1 MVVGTLDLK
10 TVALRYD
17 LLWLKQAKDMTL
29 FRITHQELFYTNASN
44 PEQGL
49 RMLIVLKRKVMSE
62 IMTTFFPSILLT
74 LITFATTLFKQI
86 YFEASL
92 SVNLTTML
100 VMTTIFISKME
111 GLPPTSE
118 TKMIDMW
125 LILCQLVPFIEV
137 IIVTVIEFYKEDEK
151 EAVREEDKDMEM
163 VLADLYAAKMD
174 KDIPVAKEKAE
185 NDEWVEEGSGN
196 MVSQFWD
203 ALCEKHE
210 NEGVIVPHLH
220 FIGKTASV

>member
-10 TVALRYD
+10 TVSLRYD

-74 LITFATTLFKQI
+74 LITFATTLFKPI

-137 IIVTVIEFYKEDEK
+137 IIVTVIEFYKVDEK
-151 EAVREEDKDMEM
+151 EATSEDDQDMNM
-163 VLADLYAAKMD
+163 SMILADLFAGKMD
-174 KDIPVAKEKAE
+174 KDIPVAKEK
-185 NDEWVEEGSGN
+185 DEKCEMVAVGSGN
-196 MVSQFWD
+196 KLAQFWD
-203 ALCEKHE
+203 ALREKHE
-210 NEGVIVPHLH
+210 NEGIIVPHLH
-220 FIGKTASV
+220 FIGKT